1 MRLDK
6 FRNPTDRNEKNRS
19 EATGMKF
26 FVTRA
31 LILASIAAGCAF
43 AGCTTARAPRYY
55 YLSAPPAASNPSA
68 SPFPVT
74 ILVGRLSAP
83 RILRDDRV
91 VYGMTDVEM
100 GVDEY
105 HRWTEPPTEML
116 EQLLVAHLRRSE
128 QYKSVQR
135 ISSIARGDYLL
146 RGHLTALNEQDTS
159 AGIKAQFAIQLE
171 LVDQKAGSVVWT
183 DNYSHAEPVE
193 KKSVSAVVEALQKNV
208 NAGLDQLTGNLA
220 QYLASHAAQ

>member
-1 MRLDK
+1 MKRLA
-6 FRNPTDRNEKNRS
+6 FC
-19 EATGMKF
+19 
-26 FVTRA
+26 
-31 LILASIAAGCAF
+31 LIFLVVIA

-55 YLSAPPAASNPSA
+55 FLTAAPVSPQANASRL
-68 SPFPVT
+68 PVT

-105 HRWTEPPTEML
+105 HRWTEPPSEMI
-116 EQLLVAHLRRSE
+116 EQLLVEHLRRSG

-135 ISSIARGDYLL
+135 ISSTARGDYLL
-146 RGHLTALNEQDTS
+146 RGHLTSLNEWNDP
-159 AGIKAQFAIQLE
+159 AGGIKARFNVQLE
-171 LVDQKAGSVVWT
+171 LFDQKAGTVVWT
-183 DNYSHAEPVE
+183 DSYSHDEPVE

-208 NAGLDQLTGNLA
+208 NTGIAQLTGSLA
-220 QYLASHAAQ
+220 QYFASLPAK

>member
-1 MRLDK
+1 M
-6 FRNPTDRNEKNRS
+6 
-19 EATGMKF
+19 
-26 FVTRA
+26 
-31 LILASIAAGCAF
+31 
-43 AGCTTARAPRYY
+43 
-55 YLSAPPAASNPSA
+55 
-68 SPFPVT
+68 T

-116 EQLLVAHLRRSE
+116 EQLLVAHLRRSG

>member
-1 MRLDK
+1 MKRLA
-6 FRNPTDRNEKNRS
+6 FCLI
-19 EATGMKF
+19 F
-26 FVTRA
+26 FVV
-31 LILASIAAGCAF
+31 IA

-55 YLSAPPAASNPSA
+55 FLTAAPVSPQANASRL
-68 SPFPVT
+68 PVT

-105 HRWTEPPTEML
+105 HRWTEPPTEMI
-116 EQLLVAHLRRSE
+116 EQLLVEHLRRSG

-135 ISSIARGDYLL
+135 ISSTARGDYLL
-146 RGHLTALNEQDTS
+146 RGHLTSLNEWNDP
-159 AGIKAQFAIQLE
+159 AGIKARFNVQLE
-171 LVDQKAGSVVWT
+171 LFDQKAGTVVWT
-183 DNYSHAEPVE
+183 DSYSHDEPVE

-208 NAGLDQLTGNLA
+208 NTGIAQLTGSLA
-220 QYLASHAAQ
+220 QYFASLPAK